1 MTPNIRWA
9 LRFWAICV
17 AAALVL
23 IVVTWT
29 VFSLGFDFG
38 LGALEMTPTAMLA
51 LALGTLFSVAIGAGL
66 MALIFYSSR
75 SGSDD
80 TARGPDER

>member
-1 MTPNIRWA
+1 
-9 LRFWAICV
+9 
-17 AAALVL
+17 
-23 IVVTWT
+23 

-38 LGALEMTPTAMLA
+38 LGALDMTPTAMLA
-51 LALGTLFSVAIGAGL
+51 LSLGTLFSVAIGAGL

-80 TARGPDER
+80 AARGPDER